1 MESKNVP
8 GKTQI
13 GDRFTNA
20 MFFRAWWPAL
30 LSSVG
35 WSLSDVADA
44 VVVGQHLGTV
54 GLASISLILPV
65 YMINCMFAHGLGTGG
80 GTKYAALMAHG
91 KRTEARQNA
100 TCIYLAALLLSGATA
115 VLGLVFL
122 HPLLHILG
130 TVPSDGALFE
140 ATKAYL
146 RIQLLATPLFYFAN
160 IFNYYLRNDGMHRI
174 AGIGSLTGNLCDI
187 ALNFVL
193 VLGLQM
199 GTGGA
204 ALATA
209 LGQVISISIYLPG
222 ILKKNHCLRFVRP
235 VRHWLKEAFSLLRRG
250 LSVSVQY
257 LYQMIFLLMCNNILM
272 RIGGETGIAVF
283 DLLQNT
289 SYLILYLYE
298 GTARAMQPVISTYY
312 SENNLPG
319 LRNLFRVGFLSGIGA
334 GLVVILL
341 AVIRP
346 ELVCLLF
353 GLAGSSAQP
362 LACTA
367 IRIFCSGAFFA
378 GISILTCNY
387 LLSRGLA
394 FYAFW
399 LETFRG
405 ALILI
410 PAALVCSFMGLD
422 RFWLLYPI
430 TEIISLVIVL
440 LWILIRNRI
449 TPLFVV
455 SLSDERIFRRTVLST
470 SSDIGQT
477 SVDLKDFC
485 EQWQASTRQK
495 YTVMLTVEEVG
506 MTILKHGFEGVGGD
520 PAGIPDTPAGTD
532 PPAAG
537 PDGQTDS
544 HPAGQT
550 IPRPPVP
557 LSRRIAAWL
566 KFWRHRSDKSS
577 GFIQITVLALDDG
590 TFELHLRDNAV
601 EFNPFSLEGGYVL
614 DSDDLDATGILMIRR
629 RAREFFYRRFQGFNT
644 LVITV

>member
-1 MESKNVP
+1 MESSNSP
-8 GKTQI
+8 GNSNAQT
-13 GDRFTNA
+13 GDRFTKA

-35 WSLSDVADA
+35 WSLSDIADA
-44 VVVGQHLGTV
+44 VVVGQHLGAV

-65 YMINCMFAHGLGTGG
+65 YMINNMFAHGLGTGG
-80 GTKYAALMAHG
+80 ATQYAVLMARG
-91 KRTEARQNA
+91 KRTEARQSA
-100 TCIYLAALLLSGATA
+100 SDIYLTGLLFSSVTA

-130 TVPSDGALFE
+130 TVPADGALFE

-146 RIQLLATPLFYFAN
+146 RIQLMATPLFYFTN
-160 IFNYYLRNDGMHRI
+160 IFNYYLRNDGMHQV

-209 LGQVISISIYLPG
+209 LGQIIAISIYLPG
-222 ILKKNHCLRFVRP
+222 ILKKDHCLRFVKP
-235 VRHWLKEAFSLLRRG
+235 ARHWLKEGLSLLRRG

-257 LYQMIFLLMCNNILM
+257 LYQMIFLLMCNNLLI
-272 RIGGETGIAVF
+272 RIGGEMGIAVF
-283 DLLQNT
+283 DVLQNT

-298 GTARAMQPVISTYY
+298 GTARAMQPVISTYH

-319 LRNLFRVGFLSGIGA
+319 LRNLFRVGFISGCGA

-341 AVIRP
+341 AEVRP
-346 ELVCLLF
+346 DLICLLF
-353 GLAGSSAQP
+353 GLYGSAAAP

-367 IRIFCSGAFFA
+367 IRIFGIGAFFA
-378 GISILTCNY
+378 GISILGCNY

-405 ALILI
+405 VLFLFPATLI
-410 PAALVCSFMGLD
+410 CSRMGLEN
-422 RFWLLYPI
+422 FWLLYPL
-430 TEIISLVIVL
+430 TEITSFIVVL
-440 LWILIRNRI
+440 LWILLKNRI

-455 SLSDERIFRRTVLST
+455 SLPDERIFRRTVLST
-470 SSDIGQT
+470 STDIGQT

-485 EQWQASTRQK
+485 DQWQANIRQK
-495 YTVMLTVEEVG
+495 YTVMLAVEEVG
-506 MTILKHGFEGVGGD
+506 MTILKHGFEGVKDTTGS
-520 PAGIPDTPAGTD
+520 IPDHPSGAD
-532 PPAAG
+532 PHSAA
-537 PDGQTDS
+537 
-544 HPAGQT
+544 
-550 IPRPPVP
+550 P
-557 LSRRIAAWL
+557 LLKRIAAKL
-566 KFWRHRSDKSS
+566 KSWRHRSDKSS
-577 GFIQITVLALDDG
+577 GFIQITVLALNDG
-590 TFELHLRDNAV
+590 TFELHLRDNAI

-629 RAREFFYRRFQGFNT
+629 RAKEFFYRRFQGFNT
-644 LVITV
+644 LIITV